1 MKKEYLTNY
10 RLIRNL
16 RMERNI
22 SLKDFANEVGISRN
36 YLSEIELGTA
46 KKPRKVIIKRICDV
60 LEVNEDVFINLFSNI
75 SSGVYNKHCNTI
87 IKRDDNDTY
96 QKIIVTPVFDSITF
110 KEHYDQ
116 NKHLYITIDDILY
129 LKDEYENIEKEY
141 ENWINEYSDK
151 DIIEH
156 QQYTI
161 DNKKN
166 IYYYDSESKEKH
178 NINVVY
184 CTVKPAY
191 IVYKENNNLEYVLH
205 LDNIPRQDY
214 MNYQY
219 ELLKLANNNSNVIK
233 AFGINPIIKK
243 LESKISDINK
253 KIEIEIENNKTS
265 LNRDDYYTLADLFN
279 SVLSGLKSSLSMYT
293 LLLEALKKDIN

>member
-10 RLIRNL
+10 RLIRKL
-16 RMERNI
+16 RTDKNI

-46 KKPRKVIIKRICDV
+46 KKPRKVIVKRICEV
-60 LEVNEDVFINLFSNI
+60 LGVKEDIFLNQFSYI
-75 SSGVYNKHCNTI
+75 SNGVYNKHCNTI
-87 IKRDDNDTY
+87 IKRDDNNTY
-96 QKIIVTPVFDSITF
+96 QKTIVTPVFDSIAF

-161 DNKKN
+161 DNKN
-166 IYYYDSESKEKH
+166 NLYYYHNHKEY
-178 NINVVY
+178 NVYVVY
-184 CTVKPAY
+184 STVKASY
-191 IVYKENNNLEYVLH
+191 IVYKENNNLEIVLH
-205 LDNIPRQDY
+205 LHNLPLQDY
-214 MNYQY
+214 TNVQY
-219 ELLKLANNNSNVIK
+219 ELLKLANNNTNVTK
-233 AFGINPIIKK
+233 TFGINPIIKK

-265 LNRDDYYTLADLFN
+265 LNRDDYYTLSDLFN
-279 SVLSGLKSSLSMYT
+279 NVLSGLKSSLSMYT